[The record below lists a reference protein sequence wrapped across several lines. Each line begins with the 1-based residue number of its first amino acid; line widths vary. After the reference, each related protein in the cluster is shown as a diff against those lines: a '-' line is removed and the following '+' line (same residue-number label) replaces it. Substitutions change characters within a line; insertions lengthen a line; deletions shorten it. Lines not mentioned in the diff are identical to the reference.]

1 MERQDWGNEA
11 PFFVPSYA
19 HNACVC
25 MYLHPF
31 VIQYIYAQKR
41 ASAARPLQTVFKR
54 YSNSLQNG
62 CGSWSSEC
70 NWMFKTE
77 TFGFGLKSH
86 WNCIGYSF
94 WIFKRCTK
102 MSDQTTS
109 LHLFRVFN
117 GDILHLTPP
126 LYTPT
131 LHQKK
136 PFENGSNGCICVNY
150 AKFGYFQG
158 CERYDIWFCGCV
170 QMGTVWVCVR
180 DIWSSYKITP
190 DG

>member
-1 MERQDWGNEA
+1 MRVH
-11 PFFVPSYA
+11 VPTPV
-19 HNACVC
+19 HNIV
-25 MYLHPF
+25 
-31 VIQYIYAQKR
+31 YI
-41 ASAARPLQTVFKR
+41 RPEKSLSSETHSNGVQTVFKR

-117 GDILHLTPP
+117 GDILHFTLP

-136 PFENGSNGCICVNY
+136 PFENCSNGCICVNY
-150 AKFGYFQG
+150 AKFAYF
-158 CERYDIWFCGCV
+158 
-170 QMGTVWVCVR
+170 
-180 DIWSSYKITP
+180 
-190 DG
+190 

>member
-1 MERQDWGNEA
+1 M
-11 PFFVPSYA
+11 
-19 HNACVC
+19 
-25 MYLHPF
+25 
-31 VIQYIYAQKR
+31 VIRVQ
-41 ASAARPLQTVFKR
+41 LDV
-54 YSNSLQNG
+54 QNG
-62 CGSWSSEC
+62 DVWFLDKIALE
-70 NWMFKTE
+70 
-77 TFGFGLKSH
+77 LH

-117 GDILHLTPP
+117 GDILHFTPP

-150 AKFGYFQG
+150 AKFGYF
-158 CERYDIWFCGCV
+158 
-170 QMGTVWVCVR
+170 
-180 DIWSSYKITP
+180 
-190 DG
+190 